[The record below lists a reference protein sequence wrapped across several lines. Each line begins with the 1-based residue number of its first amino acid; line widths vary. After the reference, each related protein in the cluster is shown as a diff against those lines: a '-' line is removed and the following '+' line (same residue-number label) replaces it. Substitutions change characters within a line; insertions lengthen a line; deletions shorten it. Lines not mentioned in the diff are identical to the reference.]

1 MTKRK
6 PTALKRLA
14 GNPGHRKL
22 PPEPELPKDMPTCP
36 RHLSKAAKAEWERL
50 ARTLY
55 DAGLLTI
62 ADRSVFAEYCA
73 LSARLEQ
80 AERQLA
86 RQGLTVDSPNGYK
99 IANPLISVCN
109 RLAVNLRAYA
119 SEFGMTPSARANVAG
134 VATPAKSLEE
144 VLADAWFEEHAQH
157 RAEGAQES
165 TGVQGHE

>member
-6 PTALKRLA
+6 PTALKKLA
-14 GNPGHRKL
+14 GNPGGRKL
-22 PPEPELPKDMPTCP
+22 PPEPELPKDMPECP
-36 RHLSKAAKAEWERL
+36 AHLSKAARAEWDRL
-50 ARTLY
+50 ARPLY

-86 RQGLTVDSPNGYK
+86 RRGLTVQSPNGYR
-99 IANPLISVCN
+99 IANPLISICN

-119 SEFGMTPSARANVAG
+119 SEFGLSPASRAG
-134 VATPAKSLEE
+134 VAGITPKRESLADQIWEDFIAGQPAK
-144 VLADAWFEEHAQH
+144 
-157 RAEGAQES
+157 
-165 TGVQGHE
+165 